1 MPEML
6 PSAHSA
12 VESRPSTSRG
22 VDAPLPVHAFLHS
35 LDVTGV
41 STPQESFTSGN
52 VTPALPPGTSTP
64 TSTSGTEA
72 SPSNLLRAPTPCSSL
87 SSRASDDLTKEDCLL
102 CLKKVALD
110 MFPVA
115 HDREI
120 PKQHTV
126 FATFKDLAEF
136 KQLGGV
142 DDKGVLAPEGKI
154 IIKTVTSYLR
164 DLKLHRYA
172 EHFVE
177 CTRHSKTST
186 KGQLVKI
193 LPNQYPELKNLTAKI
208 QTIAS
213 FIFTL
218 NKNFDQPS
226 RSSNVLTMTSDPA
239 RLRNAITSNV
249 WLDLFKKGPLP
260 NRGNGV
266 FAMQRHTKGQVVI
279 DNGGH
284 YLSGKIL
291 CRL

>member
-1 MPEML
+1 
-6 PSAHSA
+6 
-12 VESRPSTSRG
+12 
-22 VDAPLPVHAFLHS
+22 
-35 LDVTGV
+35 
-41 STPQESFTSGN
+41 
-52 VTPALPPGTSTP
+52 
-64 TSTSGTEA
+64 
-72 SPSNLLRAPTPCSSL
+72 
-87 SSRASDDLTKEDCLL
+87 
-102 CLKKVALD
+102 
-110 MFPVA
+110 MFPVV

-126 FATFKDLAEF
+126 FASFTDLSEF
-136 KQLGGV
+136 KHLGGV

-172 EHFVE
+172 QHFVE

-186 KGQLVKI
+186 KAQLVKI
-193 LPNQYPELKNLTAKI
+193 LPKQYPELKNLTAKI
-208 QTIAS
+208 QAIAS

-239 RLRNAITSNV
+239 RLRNAVTSNV
-249 WLDLFKKGPLP
+249 WLDLFKKGSLP

-284 YLSGKIL
+284 YLSGKEGDAKYYAGSDGGMGYMIKFRFGDKWHYRDASTDDGHMG
-291 CRL
+291 RLINHSACCPNVKGNPIDIFGDGKPVIVYTATKRLVTGQLRRYR